1 MNWRPKLKYRSF
13 GKTDLKVSEIGF
25 GCAPIG
31 YTAGFEDDK
40 ACIDSVR
47 NAIDLGLNFFDTSPV
62 YGKSEINLGEAIG
75 ADRDKIIL
83 ATKVRLPGFEDANDM
98 KNFIVAS
105 VERSLARLKTDY
117 IDLLQIHHQIG
128 NERGK
133 YQFRN
138 NPPEFSTRLNYSDC
152 MEFYDCT
159 DLLRSSG
166 KVRYIGFTG
175 WDGDYEAQTKLI
187 YSDKFS
193 SIQVLYNMLNQSAN
207 GEARRTPHENDQGYG
222 GGDSCVM
229 NLAQKNEVAIIG
241 IRPFA
246 NGAVVDEIKS
256 EKKHDEQIYYEHQL
270 MQKLK
275 LQIGRDDLSL
285 AQIAVLFCLANEK
298 ISTIVPGIKN
308 SSELN
313 EVISIYD
320 STDLK
325 KQDMDHILAWYY
337 NH

>member
-1 MNWRPKLKYRSF
+1 MKYRYF

-40 ACIDSVR
+40 ACIDCVR
-47 NAIDLGLNFFDTSPV
+47 KAIDVGLNFFDTSPV
-62 YGKSEINLGEAIG
+62 YGRSEINLGEAIG
-75 ADRDKIIL
+75 DDRNKIIL
-83 ATKVRLPGFEDANDM
+83 ATKVRLPSFEDTHDM

-105 VERSLARLKTDY
+105 VERSLAQLKTDY

-138 NPPEFSTRLNYSDC
+138 NPPEFATRLNYSDC

-193 SIQVLYNMLNQSAN
+193 SIQVLYNILNQSAH
-207 GEARRTPHENDQGYG
+207 GEARRTLHENDQGYG
-222 GGDSCVM
+222 DGESCVM

-246 NGAVVDEIKS
+246 NGAIVDEIKS
-256 EKKHDEQIYYEHQL
+256 EKKHEEQIYREHQL

-275 LQIGRDDLSL
+275 LLIGRDDLSL

-298 ISTIVPGIKN
+298 ISTIVPGIKD

-320 STDLK
+320 SADLK
-325 KQDMDHILAWYY
+325 KQDMDQILAWYY
-337 NH
+337 NQ

>member
-138 NPPEFSTRLNYSDC
+138 NPPEFATRLNYSDC

-159 DLLRSSG
+159 DLLRSSFILINFH
-166 KVRYIGFTG
+166 RY
-175 WDGDYEAQTKLI
+175 
-187 YSDKFS
+187 KFS
-193 SIQVLYNMLNQSAN
+193 TICSTKVLT
-207 GEARRTPHENDQGYG
+207 GRRAERL
-222 GGDSCVM
+222 M
-229 NLAQKNEVAIIG
+229 KMIRAMVAVS
-241 IRPFA
+241 P
-246 NGAVVDEIKS
+246 V
-256 EKKHDEQIYYEHQL
+256 
-270 MQKLK
+270 
-275 LQIGRDDLSL
+275 
-285 AQIAVLFCLANEK
+285 
-298 ISTIVPGIKN
+298 
-308 SSELN
+308 
-313 EVISIYD
+313 
-320 STDLK
+320 
-325 KQDMDHILAWYY
+325 
-337 NH
+337 

>member
-1 MNWRPKLKYRSF
+1 MNWSPKLKYRSF

-31 YTAGFEDDK
+31 YTKGFEDDK
-40 ACIDSVR
+40 ACIESVR

-75 ADRDKIIL
+75 ADRNKIIL
-83 ATKVRLPGFEDANDM
+83 ATKVRLPDFEDTCDM
-98 KNFIVAS
+98 KSFIIAS
-105 VERSLARLKTDY
+105 VERSLVRLKTDY

-138 NPPEFSTRLNYSDC
+138 NPPEFATRLNYSDC

-175 WDGDYEAQTKLI
+175 WDGDYEAQSKLI

-193 SIQVLYNMLNQSAN
+193 SIQVLYNMLNQSAH

-222 GGDSCVM
+222 DGDSCVM

-246 NGAVVDEIKS
+246 NGAIVDEIKS
-256 EKKHDEQIYYEHQL
+256 EKKHDEQIYCEHQL

-285 AQIAVLFCLANEK
+285 AQIAVLFSLANEK

-308 SSELN
+308 SLELN

-325 KQDMDHILAWYY
+325 KQDMDRILAWYY

>member
-1 MNWRPKLKYRSF
+1 MKYRSF

-138 NPPEFSTRLNYSDC
+138 NPPEFAIRLNYSDC

-285 AQIAVLFCLANEK
+285 AQIAVLFSLANEK

-308 SSELN
+308 SLELN

-325 KQDMDHILAWYY
+325 KQDMDRILAWYY

>member
-1 MNWRPKLKYRSF
+1 MNWSPKLKYRSF

-31 YTAGFEDDK
+31 YTVGFEDDK

-75 ADRDKIIL
+75 ADRNKIIL
-83 ATKVRLPGFEDANDM
+83 ATKVRLPDFEDTNDM
-98 KNFIVAS
+98 KNFIIAS

-138 NPPEFSTRLNYSDC
+138 NPPEFATRLNYGDC

-207 GEARRTPHENDQGYG
+207 GEARRTPYENDQGYG
-222 GGDSCVM
+222 DGESCVM

-246 NGAVVDEIKS
+246 NGAIVDEIKS
-256 EKKHDEQIYYEHQL
+256 EKKHDEQIYCEHQL

-285 AQIAVLFCLANEK
+285 AQIAVLFSLANEK

-308 SSELN
+308 SLELN

-325 KQDMDHILAWYY
+325 KQDMDRILAWYY